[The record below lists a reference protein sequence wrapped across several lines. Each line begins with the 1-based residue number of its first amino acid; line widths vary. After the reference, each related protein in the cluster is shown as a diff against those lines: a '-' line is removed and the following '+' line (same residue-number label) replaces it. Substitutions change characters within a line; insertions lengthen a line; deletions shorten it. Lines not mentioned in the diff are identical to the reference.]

1 MGGTD
6 ITAEIRGAPVRYD
19 PTLQALARIE
29 RKLDLVM
36 QHLDI
41 RDYAP
46 TEPDP
51 FGEVRDLIMR
61 GKKIQAIK
69 VYREITGTSL
79 KDAKDAVERMEAG
92 H

>member
-1 MGGTD
+1 M
-6 ITAEIRGAPVRYD
+6 RHD

-36 QHLDI
+36 RHLDI
-41 RDYAP
+41 VDHAP
-46 TEPDP
+46 PEPDP
-51 FGEVRDLIMR
+51 FTEVRDLARR

-79 KDAKDAVERMEAG
+79 KEAKDAVERMEAG

>member
-1 MGGTD
+1 
-6 ITAEIRGAPVRYD
+6 VRYD
-19 PTLQALARIE
+19 PTLLALARIE

-41 RDYAP
+41 RDHAP
-46 TEPDP
+46 AEPDP
-51 FGEVRDLIMR
+51 MGEVRHLIGL

-69 VYREITGTSL
+69 VYREITGASL

-92 H
+92 Y